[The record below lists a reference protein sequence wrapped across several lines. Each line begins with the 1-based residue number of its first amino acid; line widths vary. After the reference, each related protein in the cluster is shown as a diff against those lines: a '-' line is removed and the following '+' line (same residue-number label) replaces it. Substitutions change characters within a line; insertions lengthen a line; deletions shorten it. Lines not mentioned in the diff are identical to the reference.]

1 MRMLVKFHLRLP
13 CHLRLSCHLSL
24 PGHLRLPKYPGLRA
38 LAGLGLALGLWAG
51 VAEAQQAAVAPAA
64 AGASPAAAA
73 RAKPSS
79 GAVVYDKPVKHG
91 DHYFLW
97 HGAWRDRQKGKK
109 ATATAEPTHH
119 KKPIIADTS
128 TGFDQLSIVADPRVA
143 SDLAAVV
150 NDGGLKLVPAISK
163 NLPSNVQEFSNAD
176 YDLAI
181 LPTDVFAAMRQND
194 SKATL
199 TYIARLYTAEFH
211 VVAGASITDLGQL
224 AGKRIATEGAGLS
237 AKLVFD
243 RLGLTAEFSQSEL
256 STPLERLQRR
266 EVDAAILV
274 SGRTIAALAT
284 FDPAG
289 KYHLLSVPY
298 SAPLEGQ
305 YYPARLTSQDYP
317 SLIGQGDAVDT
328 IAVGTVLAAVDA
340 TTGSQRFRKLS
351 HFTNNF
357 FSRFDALL
365 KPSRHPKWREVN
377 LAAKL
382 PELSRFRAAQDWLAK
397 PGPDNGANL
406 PRPAKLGIS
415 VSAYQAVSFYQPL
428 SMWEQQQLFARFLNW
443 RRAPSK

>member
-1 MRMLVKFHLRLP
+1 MRMLVTVH
-13 CHLRLSCHLSL
+13 SSL
-24 PGHLRLPKYPGLRA
+24 PRYPGLRA
-38 LAGLGLALGLWAG
+38 LAGLSLALGLWVG
-51 VAEAQQAAVAPAA
+51 VAEAQQATVAPATSS
-64 AGASPAAAA
+64 ASPAPAA
-73 RAKPSS
+73 RVKPSS
-79 GAVVYDKPVKHG
+79 SAVFYNKPVKHG
-91 DHYFLW
+91 DHYYTW

-109 ATATAEPTHH
+109 ATAAAEPAQH
-119 KKPIIADTS
+119 KKPIIADAS
-128 TGFDQLSIVADPRVA
+128 AGLDQLSIVADPRIA

-150 NDGGLKLVPAISK
+150 NDGGLKLVPAITK

-181 LPTDVFAAMRQND
+181 LPTDVFAAMRQDD
-194 SKATL
+194 SKSTL

-211 VVAGASITDLGQL
+211 IVAAASITDLSQL
-224 AGKRIATEGAGLS
+224 AGKRVATDGARLS
-237 AKLVFD
+237 AKLVFEK
-243 RLGLTAEFSQSEL
+243 LGLSAEFSQSEL
-256 STPLERLQRR
+256 STPLERLQRG

-305 YYPARLTSQDYP
+305 YYPARLTNQDYP

-340 TTGSQRFRKLS
+340 TAGSQRFRKLS
-351 HFTNNF
+351 HFTNTF
-357 FSRFDALL
+357 FTRFDALL

-406 PRPAKLGIS
+406 PRPGPVKLGTN
-415 VSAYQAVSFYQPL
+415 VSAYQPVSFYQPM
-428 SMWEQQQLFARFLNW
+428 SMWEQEQLFARFLNW